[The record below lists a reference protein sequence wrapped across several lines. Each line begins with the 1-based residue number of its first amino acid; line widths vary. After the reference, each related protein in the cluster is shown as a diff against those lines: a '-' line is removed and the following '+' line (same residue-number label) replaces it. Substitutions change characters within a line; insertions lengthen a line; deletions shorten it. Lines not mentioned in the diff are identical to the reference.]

1 MRSKSNKADKA
12 LSTNKNGFSEF
23 ITLPVK
29 LDLKL
34 TISYKDMNDL
44 VYRIVDEG
52 IGTWGQVINAKVY
65 KVSEKRFGQHIRR
78 SKKYYDF
85 PITILDTNEDETYKI
100 DKETLLTGIKEAWID
115 FPFVLDTTC
124 GYDLKLRK
132 LKASNIDE
140 VIQLVLFGEIKYDLC
155 E

>member
-1 MRSKSNKADKA
+1 MRSKSNKTDRILLA
-12 LSTNKNGFSEF
+12 NKNGLSEF

-52 IGTWGQVINAKVY
+52 IGTWGQVIDAKVY
-65 KVSEKRFGQHIRR
+65 KAGDKRLGQHIRK

-85 PITILDTNEDETYKI
+85 PITVLDTNEDETYKI
-100 DKETLLTGIKEAWID
+100 DKETLLEGIKEAWID

-124 GYDLKLRK
+124 GYDLKLNK

-140 VIQLVLFGEIKYDLC
+140 IIQLALFGEIKYDLY